1 MSEGTDGPG
10 LEAATGNQILSM
22 KFKRKLF
29 IAIPRFALLATA
41 MGTLLSACTVL
52 GPDYE
57 TADNQPLPSEWQ
69 ATESEAQSR
78 AISQWWTLFEDP
90 ALNQLIELGASQN
103 LSLEAAGLR
112 IVQAR
117 AALGISDALIFPQQ
131 QQVSGSAAKLY
142 QKEQSLNSAG
152 VSLDVGWEMDIWG
165 KYARGIETS
174 EANLYA
180 SIASYRDVLVSI
192 TAEIARNYINYRTAE
207 ERMFLSR
214 QNIAIQKRV
223 VTMTQIQFDSGNVS
237 ELDVQQAKTQLYATQ
252 SALPALNIAR
262 LQTINALAV
271 LLGTLP
277 ELVQPILALDE
288 QRQTQGY
295 DERLAQATTEATD
308 DDNFLADYNK
318 RSIIPNPPQL
328 EEGINPD
335 LIRRRPDLQVA
346 ELQARAQNARI
357 GLRQADLYPQFFL
370 FGSIGL
376 SDTVAS
382 GGSFSASNAVSAAV
396 GPGFSWNIFQYDR
409 IKNQVRIEDARFQE
423 SLTNYNQQ
431 VLEAVREVSNA
442 LIAHRYLQEQA
453 EYNFAAVEASIRAF
467 NISATQYNNG
477 LVTYQRLLSTV
488 EKMTLREDTYAQ
500 TKGNI
505 ASNVVA
511 LYKALGGG
519 WQARTEADLLKPEVV
534 EQMKVRT
541 DWGDYLEQQKL
552 IGQDRDEATGK

>member
-1 MSEGTDGPG
+1 MKHKR
-10 LEAATGNQILSM
+10 IL
-22 KFKRKLF
+22 FV
-29 IAIPRFALLATA
+29 AIPRFALLSTA
-41 MGTLLSACTVL
+41 MGILLSACTVL

-57 TADNQPLPSEWQ
+57 AATDQPLPIEWQ

-78 AISQWWTLFEDP
+78 AISQWWTLFEDA
-90 ALNQLIELGASQN
+90 ALNQLIELGANQN

-142 QKEQSLNSAG
+142 QNERSLNSAG
-152 VSLDVGWEMDIWG
+152 ASLDVGWEMDIWG

-192 TAEIARNYINYRTAE
+192 SAEIARNYINYRTAE

-223 VTMTQIQFDSGNVS
+223 VEMTQIQFDSGNVS
-237 ELDVQQAKTQLYATQ
+237 ELDVQQARTQLYATQ

-262 LQTINALAV
+262 LQATNALAV

-277 ELVQPILALDE
+277 ESVQPILALKE
-288 QRQTQGY
+288 PWQTQGY
-295 DERLAQATTEATD
+295 DERLAQATTGTRD
-308 DDNFLADYNK
+308 DDKFIADYDK
-318 RSIIPNPPQL
+318 RSIIPHAPML
-328 EEGINPD
+328 DSGINPD

-357 GLRQADLYPQFFL
+357 GSRQADLYPQFFL

-376 SDTVAS
+376 NDTVAS
-382 GGSFSASNAVSAAV
+382 GDSFSASNAVSAAI

-423 SLTNYNQQ
+423 SLTNYNLQ

-442 LIAHRYLQEQA
+442 LIADQYLKEQA
-453 EYNFAAVEASIRAF
+453 KFNFAAVEASIRAF

-505 ASNVVA
+505 ANNAVA

-519 WQARTEADLLKPEVV
+519 WQAYAEADLLKPETV
-534 EQMKVRT
+534 EQMRART
-541 DWGDYLEQQKL
+541 DWGDYLEQQKM
-552 IGQDRDEATGK
+552 IGQDRDESTDKQP

>member
-382 GGSFSASNAVSAAV
+382 GDSFSASNAVSAAV